1 VGCIANETFTEPN
14 VYNRRYFTKILANFD
29 NRHLDAKNHA
39 DSITG
44 SNLAILPQMHR
55 FLETLTSRLLVYLNK
70 VYIAER
76 DYEKFKSDLRL
87 SELVIGL
94 SNHLTK
100 TRLVRLFRLRRIQRK
115 H

>member
-1 VGCIANETFTEPN
+1 M
-14 VYNRRYFTKILANFD
+14 R
-29 NRHLDAKNHA
+29 
-39 DSITG
+39 
-44 SNLAILPQMHR
+44 R

-94 SNHLTK
+94 SNHITK
-100 TRLVRLFRLRRIQRK
+100 KRLVSASSVCASVGEQ
-115 H
+115 